1 MKKLLENIALSLAM
15 VAVFGSIYALLAVV
29 YLWRMGGL

>member
-15 VAVFGSIYALLAVV
+15 VIVFGSIYGVLALV
-29 YLWRMGGL
+29 YLWRVGGL

>member
-15 VAVFGSIYALLAVV
+15 VAVFGSIYALLTVV
-29 YLWRMGGL
+29 YLWRVGGL

>member
-15 VAVFGSIYALLAVV
+15 VAVFGSIYGLMALI
-29 YLWRMGGL
+29 YLWRVGGL

>member
-15 VAVFGSIYALLAVV
+15 VIIFGSIYALLALV
-29 YLWRMGGL
+29 YLWRVGGL